1 MKLRSTRYSQTFIT
15 GSKCS
20 FIVLKPSSLL
30 LIPGGL
36 GADTVTSCLLEESFA
51 YGCAGVTVALGGNGL
66 ACAPLKVAA
75 NQEQKTEYFGMSL
88 FLLF

>member
-1 MKLRSTRYSQTFIT
+1 MTIIHGAL
-15 GSKCS
+15 KCS
-20 FIVLKPSSLL
+20 LILKPSSLL
-30 LIPGGL
+30 PTTGGL

-75 NQEQKTEYFGMSL
+75 NHEQKTEYFGMSL
-88 FLLF
+88 CQLS